1 MKNNVLSPHSNHRE
15 LPGGGRAGG
24 RGRCFGGDLMPCWR
38 RNLTGKVKLVN
49 SRTSVD
55 KARVNLMSQSEDT
68 KGGLGNYC
76 ETKLNN
82 R

>member
-1 MKNNVLSPHSNHRE
+1 MEVE
-15 LPGGGRAGG
+15 QEEV
-24 RGRCFGGDLMPCWR
+24 GRCFGGDLMPCWS
-38 RNLTGKVKLVN
+38 RNLRGKVKLVN

-55 KARVNLMSQSEDT
+55 KARVNLISQSKDT

-82 R
+82 Q